1 MSLCGCVLCCERM
14 WPTFFPWLDWLSWH
28 PDVTRDPLMII
39 NPRVQTPHRQILA
52 HDTHNTDS
60 QHPRYCSILWVSWV
74 WRSITTLHNEAQHPS
89 WECWLWRMS
98 AASDGSA
105 VTMCSE
111 YPALMSTMSWQLC
124 FELNTQQSIHG
135 GYQHWHS
142 AYSVFT
148 DNNLNT
154 NILFI
159 KSQTPSQIF
168 SLFIHHNNSMFEQH
182 WTTNLKIKIVKLK
195 NKMFNFILKKQM
207 LFLDLFCCVWAVM
220 RTLGHL
226 RCGLC
231 SFTLISGS
239 GTPSL

>member
-39 NPRVQTPHRQILA
+39 NPRVQTPHRQILD
-52 HDTHNTDS
+52 HDTHS

-182 WTTNLKIKIVKLK
+182 
-195 NKMFNFILKKQM
+195 
-207 LFLDLFCCVWAVM
+207 
-220 RTLGHL
+220 
-226 RCGLC
+226 
-231 SFTLISGS
+231 
-239 GTPSL
+239 

>member
-1 MSLCGCVLCCERM
+1 MLTSDIRHYRGQATHTGAQLSPLITVNILKWGPENRLLSGFSSNESLWLCAVLWEDVTNFLPMTWLTLMTPRCH
-14 WPTFFPWLDWLSWH
+14 PWSPDDHKSPCSDAAQTNIRSWH
-28 PDVTRDPLMII
+28 TLT
-39 NPRVQTPHRQILA
+39 TPAIL
-52 HDTHNTDS
+52 
-60 QHPRYCSILWVSWV
+60 LWVSWV

-182 WTTNLKIKIVKLK
+182 
-195 NKMFNFILKKQM
+195 
-207 LFLDLFCCVWAVM
+207 
-220 RTLGHL
+220 
-226 RCGLC
+226 
-231 SFTLISGS
+231 
-239 GTPSL
+239 